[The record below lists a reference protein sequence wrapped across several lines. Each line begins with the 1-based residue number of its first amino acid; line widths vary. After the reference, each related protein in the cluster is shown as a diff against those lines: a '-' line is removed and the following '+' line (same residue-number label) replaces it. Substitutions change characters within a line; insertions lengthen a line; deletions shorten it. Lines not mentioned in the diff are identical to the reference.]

1 MTDAIE
7 DDLRRA
13 LDDLLTVCWTDD
25 IPVLDALLESVEDWT
40 ALTAAEFHESAPF
53 DANEPPNRLSAAIA
67 TLQIAAQQTPT
78 QASVVSV
85 PAALADALADW
96 LREHGTS

>member
-25 IPVLDALLESVEDWT
+25 IPVLDALAESVEDWT

-53 DANEPPNRLSAAIA
+53 EADNHPNRLTAAIA
-67 TLQIAAQQTPT
+67 TLQSAAQRTPT
-78 QASVVSV
+78 QPSVASET
-85 PAALADALADW
+85 AALADALADW
-96 LREHGTS
+96 LHEYGRS

>member
-1 MTDAIE
+1 M
-7 DDLRRA
+7 
-13 LDDLLTVCWTDD
+13 
-25 IPVLDALLESVEDWT
+25 LDALAESIEDWT

-53 DANEPPNRLSAAIA
+53 DAAQHPTRLSAAIA

-85 PAALADALADW
+85 PAALADW

>member
-25 IPVLDALLESVEDWT
+25 IPVLDALVESVEDWT
-40 ALTAAEFHESAPF
+40 ALIAAEFHDSAPF
-53 DANEPPNRLSAAIA
+53 DADESRDRLSAAIA
-67 TLQIAAQQTPT
+67 TLQRATQHVPT
-78 QASVVSV
+78 QATASV
-85 PAALADALADW
+85 PGALADALADW
-96 LREHGTS
+96 LREFGRS